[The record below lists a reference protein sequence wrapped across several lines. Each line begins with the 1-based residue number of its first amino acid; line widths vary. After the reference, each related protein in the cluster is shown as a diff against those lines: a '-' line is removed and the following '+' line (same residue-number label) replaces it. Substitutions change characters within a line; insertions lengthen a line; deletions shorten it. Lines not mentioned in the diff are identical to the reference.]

1 MFPKRC
7 QRSTTSTKEDWV
19 EIMRLDSLVASL
31 GRTTINPH
39 LLLPKVRQRTQAT
52 SGTMRTSTSTP
63 CRKDTVLGQFL
74 DQPCRSHTCENWNG
88 HTIASTL
95 FAKFGLN
102 SFDTCIRHIGALLA
116 WLPRSGWT
124 FHVATCFS
132 SLWGRPLAS
141 GSVLHRL
148 LWHG

>member
-1 MFPKRC
+1 MWGNHNQKIACKGFQWLLKQLSAGTFLQPPLM
-7 QRSTTSTKEDWV
+7 S
-19 EIMRLDSLVASL
+19 MREGPSACS
-31 GRTTINPH
+31 
-39 LLLPKVRQRTQAT
+39 KVRQRTQAT
-52 SGTMRTSTSTP
+52 NGTMRTSTSTP